1 MRASTARLLEKL
13 DLVKVREDMLACEA
27 KVPLFEYDELTRK
40 LLQAADLWLQD
51 DILACREMHFELSL
65 DHVVKM
71 VLDQVRVLKTGKVIL
86 GDWKTTGD
94 VKRPNYKDEIKEEF
108 QSSLY
113 LTYGGQILETMGI
126 AQPEYIE
133 YRCLDDK
140 GGVVTATKLWD
151 SIRTPF
157 DAESQYR
164 AICEHYDS
172 QQKLTVWER
181 RRPKA
186 CFKGG
191 QSGPICPFY
200 DDCIDMKMPQEIIP
214 LETIKAMAPR
224 SMSSMKAFLECPEQF
239 RRTKLLGAPRWSS
252 RESLAGTVFH
262 AGAASLWKQAWE
274 RRVELGLA

>member
-1 MRASTARLLEKL
+1 MKASTARLLEKL
-13 DLVKVREDMLACEA
+13 DLVKVREDMLTCEA

-40 LLQAADLWLQD
+40 LLLAADLWLQD

-94 VKRPNYKDEIKEEF
+94 VKRPNYAEEIRESF

-113 LTYGGQILETMGI
+113 LEYGGAALAGLGI
-126 AQPEYIE
+126 AQPDYIE

-140 GGVVTATKLWD
+140 GHVSTVTKLWVPQK
-151 SIRTPF
+151 TQY
-157 DAESQYR
+157 DAAAQVNHVNKMYE
-164 AICEHYDS
+164 ALADAA
-172 QQKLTVWER
+172 VWPR

-191 QSGPICPFY
+191 QSGPTCAFY
-200 DDCIDMKMPQEIIP
+200 DDCCNMTMP
-214 LETIKAMAPR
+214 LGTGGADLVALAPR
-224 SMSSMKAFLECPEQF
+224 SKSSLNEFLECPERY
-239 RRTKLLGAPRWSS
+239 RRTKILGAKGWES

-274 RRVELGLA
+274 RRMELGLA